1 MPALTNAQD
10 WLDGN
15 GIGGLVDPA
24 NAPQSFIFRDE
35 VDNSSVTGDVTP
47 DNSAYAGGNKEDDTR
62 NWGYINNSG
71 PNDKTDYRHV
81 MAGVKVSGG
90 NPYVFLG
97 AERIDTNGSMV
108 VDFELNQKPFKVFP
122 GAPGVAK
129 PDRSVNDLLISLEY
143 ANGGTNP
150 EVTLYRVSAVQAFNT
165 GQVVTFSKISDAT
178 TLSAVRSAT
187 NFAGAGERRL
197 PVGDLHRAG
206 LRVGRG
212 LGQHRCPRPA
222 GDLPQLRAGLH
233 PQPDRRRPRRLAAQ
247 GRQPAL
253 PAVGQHLRL
262 ADDPTRSTPSPTT
275 WSRARPSR
283 SSRIRGSAPTR
294 RR

>member
-1 MPALTNAQD
+1 
-10 WLDGN
+10 
-15 GIGGLVDPA
+15 
-24 NAPQSFIFRDE
+24 
-35 VDNSSVTGDVTP
+35 
-47 DNSAYAGGNKEDDTR
+47 
-62 NWGYINNSG
+62 
-71 PNDKTDYRHV
+71 
-81 MAGVKVSGG
+81 
-90 NPYVFLG
+90 
-97 AERIDTNGSMV
+97 MV

-143 ANGGTNP
+143 ANGGSNP

-178 TLSAVRSAT
+178 TVNAVRSAT
-187 NFAGAGERRL
+187 NFEALANVAF
-197 PVGDLHRAG
+197 PSATYDRAG

-212 LGQHRCPRPA
+212 LGQPRRPRPA

-247 GRQPAL
+247 GRQPAI
-253 PAVGQHLRL
+253 PALGQHLRRGS
-262 ADDPTRSTPSPTT
+262 PSRRSTRTATTSP
-275 WSRARPSR
+275 ARPSR
-283 SSRIRGSAPTR
+283 SRRTRSSARRQR